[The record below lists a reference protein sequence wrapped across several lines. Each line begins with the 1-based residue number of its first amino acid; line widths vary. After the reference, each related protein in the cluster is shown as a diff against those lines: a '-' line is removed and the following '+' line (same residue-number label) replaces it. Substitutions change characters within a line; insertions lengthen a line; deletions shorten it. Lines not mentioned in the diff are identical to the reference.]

1 MKNSNVSEHLIR
13 ALEHARDAYE
23 HATDADAYGDDV
35 PALARAPLNVAIGEL
50 SSVIRWLEAVV
61 EADKEAA

>member
-1 MKNSNVSEHLIR
+1 MKNANVTEHLAR

-23 HATDADAYGDDV
+23 HATDADAYDDV
-35 PALARAPLNVAIGEL
+35 PDHAKAPLDVAIGEL
-50 SSVIRWLEAVV
+50 GSVVRWLEAAV

>member
-1 MKNSNVSEHLIR
+1 MKNSNVSEHLTR

-23 HATDADAYGDDV
+23 HATDADAYGNDV

-50 SSVIRWLEAVV
+50 GSVVRWLEAVV